1 MYLVSFLW
9 ISTTIT
15 TQGVVDDLLPQTYS
29 EMGFAM
35 LLMLLSITALNYVVG
50 TIGTHV
56 MSWDEDIV
64 KQRNKLGAV
73 SAYLQAKGLHGEL
86 MRQIVSYFSS
96 SEVISNM
103 PMSKI
108 M

>member
-35 LLMLLSITALNYVVG
+35 LLMLLSITALNYLVG

-56 MSWDEDIV
+56 MSWDEAD
-64 KQRNKLGAV
+64 
-73 SAYLQAKGLHGEL
+73 
-86 MRQIVSYFSS
+86 
-96 SEVISNM
+96 
-103 PMSKI
+103 
-108 M
+108 